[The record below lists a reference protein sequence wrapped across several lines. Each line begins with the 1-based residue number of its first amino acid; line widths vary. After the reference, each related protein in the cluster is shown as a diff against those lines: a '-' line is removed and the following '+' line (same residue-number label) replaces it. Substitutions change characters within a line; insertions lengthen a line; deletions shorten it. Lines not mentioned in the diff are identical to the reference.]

1 MCPVFSTYQFSGPWS
16 FTVDQFMQTFDSQ
29 LINKPVIAWMVVV
42 RCLILW
48 SKFAKNRLWAGLCPD
63 PLGELTALS
72 QTPSWIMGEGMA
84 KGRWKG
90 EGE

>member
-1 MCPVFSTYQFSGPWS
+1 
-16 FTVDQFMQTFDSQ
+16 
-29 LINKPVIAWMVVV
+29 MVVV

-48 SKFAKNRLWAGLCPD
+48 SKFAKNRLSAGLCPD